1 MCSDGLKAKQ
11 AASAH
16 ENEEKLKDEERQRLA
31 EFEAHIRRGM
41 EQFEAGLAQKPLAVV
56 FMPGRTSAREDE
68 KTWRTGLGNIMKKR
82 IHSLR
87 GSRKR
92 FSRPCLNDRKEN

>member
-41 EQFEAGLAQKPLAVV
+41 EQFEAGL
-56 FMPGRTSAREDE
+56 G
-68 KTWRTGLGNIMKKR
+68 KTFKDKDDFLNY
-82 IHSLR
+82 LR
-87 GSRKR
+87 N
-92 FSRPCLNDRKEN
+92 L